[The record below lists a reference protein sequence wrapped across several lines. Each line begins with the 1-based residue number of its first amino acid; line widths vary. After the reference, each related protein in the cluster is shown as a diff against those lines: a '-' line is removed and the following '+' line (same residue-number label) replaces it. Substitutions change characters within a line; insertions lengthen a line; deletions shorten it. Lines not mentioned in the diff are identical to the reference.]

1 MKPSTPLSLVFVFS
15 VSACETARYPN
26 HLELFAGQAFLTL
39 EQSTVPSNLGSLLT
53 SLTLP
58 VNEAWYCAVPTTDAT
73 VQAVNDY
80 IRTGRPLAPYELYS
94 RETFAINL
102 YFSAL
107 GSYRP
112 DFTGTVLFD
121 SAGRMVTVGEA
132 SRDFDGNYFELP
144 DEDYDEVSTIDRLID
159 IDSFWRK
166 CDELG
171 SVFNYLPP
179 L

>member
-1 MKPSTPLSLVFVFS
+1 MKPSTPHSLLFVFS
-15 VSACETARYPN
+15 VSGCETARYPN
-26 HLELFAGQAFLTL
+26 HLEFFAGQAFIMVD
-39 EQSTVPSNLGSLLT
+39 QATVPPILQSYLY

-58 VNEAWYCAVPTTDAT
+58 VNEGWYCTAPTTDAT

-80 IRTGRPLAPYELYS
+80 IRTGRRLAPHELYS
-94 RETFAINL
+94 QETFYKDFFFA
-102 YFSAL
+102 AV

-112 DFTGTVLFD
+112 DIAGTVLFD
-121 SAGRMVTVGEA
+121 SAGRMVTVGLA

-159 IDSFWRK
+159 FDSVWRK
-166 CDELG
+166 CEEQW
-171 SVFNYLPP
+171 SVFRSLPP